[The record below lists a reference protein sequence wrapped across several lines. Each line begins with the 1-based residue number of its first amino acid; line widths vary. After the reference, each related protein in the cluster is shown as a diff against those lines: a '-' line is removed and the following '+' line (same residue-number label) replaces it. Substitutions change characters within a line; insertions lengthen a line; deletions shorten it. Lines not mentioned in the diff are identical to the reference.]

1 MLAVFHRSV
10 AKCPEA
16 MKCTN
21 SESTPS
27 SVLRSGPLRQYFS
40 SLHPNSVSVNLG
52 SSGFMAYSS
61 HGQNPLLPRYSIV
74 SHVVALISSCFSVFC
89 NTIGLLLL
97 KKTL

>member
-10 AKCPEA
+10 AKFPEA

-21 SESTPS
+21 S
-27 SVLRSGPLRQYFS
+27 
-40 SLHPNSVSVNLG
+40 VSVNLG
-52 SSGFMAYSS
+52 FSGFVAYSS

-74 SHVVALISSCFSVFC
+74 SHIVALISSCFSVFC